1 MNMEGSNLIL
11 KDATFRT
18 VVNSTPLVSV
28 DILLKKDEKILLGK
42 RVNRPAQ
49 GYYFSTGGRI
59 RKNEPIDNAM
69 ARIAQEE
76 LNIKLTSKP
85 ELIGIFEHFY
95 SDSIYE
101 NISTHYVNIAY
112 RYEVKK
118 TPNLPTDEHSEYKWF
133 TVDELLDNLQVH
145 KYTKD
150 YFRS

>member
-1 MNMEGSNLIL
+1 MEGSNLML
-11 KDATFRT
+11 EDATFRT

-28 DILLKKDEKILLGK
+28 DILLKKGDKILLGK

-59 RKNEPIDNAM
+59 RKNETIDNAM
-69 ARIAQEE
+69 IRIAKSE
-76 LNIKLTSKP
+76 LNIELESKP
-85 ELIGIFEHFY
+85 KFIGIFEHFY

-118 TPNLPTDEHSEYKWF
+118 TPDLPTDQHSEFKWF
-133 TVDELLDNLQVH
+133 TVDELLDNSQVH